1 MKVLGIIGN
10 PGSECHNSSAAL
22 VIDSVVVAAA
32 EQERFSRRKHA
43 LGGGPLMMRYRIVWN
58 RRTNIR

>member
-43 LGGGPLMMRYRIVWN
+43 LGAPYDAVSYCLEQED
-58 RRTNIR
+58 